1 MVFTPFIQY
10 ARNNNTKL

>member
-10 ARNNNTKL
+10 ARNNKTKL